1 MINFVLVQRDED
13 AAAFPGHNAQLTGS
27 TLPRDLHML
36 INLRDN
42 VSMSKK
48 QGITANDLIE
58 GKREELA
65 RLCAAYHVH
74 RLELFGSATGEEFE
88 PDTSD
93 LDFLVEFEDLS
104 PGEHADAFFGLIEAL
119 QLTFGRP
126 VDLLERRAIR
136 NPYFLR
142 AIEQTRR
149 VVYAAA

>member
-104 PGEHADAFFGLIEAL
+104 RVIRRYENLDLLDQSVFVLDHPRSRLAL
-119 QLTFGRP
+119 QQALRLSSAP
-126 VDLLERRAIR
+126 VTASLKKR
-136 NPYFLR
+136 
-142 AIEQTRR
+142 
-149 VVYAAA
+149 